1 MTPTAQS
8 SAQQRRLMIRAAAGC
23 WGDARDWGERRAL
36 AGYFAR
42 QLLRRAG
49 LAKRAEGTIALSVG
63 GIQLEIQPGNGEL
76 YLYQEIFRDGA
87 YEQHPAFRLQPGWCV
102 VDAGANIGVFSLRAA
117 RAGCARVLAIEPDPN
132 TFARLTRHVHLNR
145 ADAVIPLAVAAGAE
159 PGRAIYR
166 RGSAS
171 TTGRL
176 LRVRESSSTNAAEI
190 VVEIEQL
197 ARLLD
202 RHGFPIVDLLKID
215 VEGGEAAVL
224 KGAAPALA
232 RIARVVMEYHGEA
245 QLAESENLLASHGL
259 TRVMTA
265 PPAYAFFARRGAA

>member
-1 MTPTAQS
+1 MTNAAQS
-8 SAQQRRLMIRAAAGC
+8 SARQSRLMLRAAAGC

-49 LAKRAEGTIALSVG
+49 LAQQADGTIALSVG
-63 GIQLEIQPGNGEL
+63 GLQLDVQPGNGEL
-76 YLYQEIFRDGA
+76 YLYQEIFRDAA
-87 YEQHPAFRLQPGWCV
+87 YEQHPAFRLQPGWYV
-102 VDAGANIGVFSLRAA
+102 VDAGANIGVYSLRAA
-117 RAGCARVLAIEPDPN
+117 RAGCARVLALEPDPS
-132 TFARLTRHVHLNR
+132 TFARLTRHIRLNR

-159 PGRAIYR
+159 PGRAIFR

-176 LRVRESSSTNAAEI
+176 LRVQESSSTSAAEFA
-190 VVEIEQL
+190 VEIEPL

-202 RHGFPIVDLLKID
+202 RHGFKTVNLLKID
-215 VEGGEAAVL
+215 VEGDEAEVL

-232 RIARVVMEYHGEA
+232 RIERVVMEYHGEA

-259 TRVMTA
+259 TRVLTA
-265 PPAYAFFARRGAA
+265 PPAYAYFARRGAA